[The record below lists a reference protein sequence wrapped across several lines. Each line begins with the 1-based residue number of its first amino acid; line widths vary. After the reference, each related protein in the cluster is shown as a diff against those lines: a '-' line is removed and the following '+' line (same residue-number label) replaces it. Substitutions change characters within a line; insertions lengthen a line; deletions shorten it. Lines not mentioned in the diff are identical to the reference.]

1 MPHHRAILPPTPNKV
16 AAPSNTSRHFTPRTV
31 REWGS
36 AARAWAAAFFDY
48 LSDSFRPILGVL
60 LGASLV
66 IAIVN
71 VIVALGIVPDGE
83 TSAAGYYSRRF
94 GRVCSPFCRL

>member
-1 MPHHRAILPPTPNKV
+1 M
-16 AAPSNTSRHFTPRTV
+16 
-31 REWGS
+31 
-36 AARAWAAAFFDY
+36 
-48 LSDSFRPILGVL
+48 L

-83 TSAAGYYSRRF
+83 TSTGWILLKAIWEGVFTVLPIMIAYNAARNWTSTLGSA
-94 GRVCSPFCRL
+94 VRLWPRL

>member
-1 MPHHRAILPPTPNKV
+1 M
-16 AAPSNTSRHFTPRTV
+16 PRTIASGAV
-31 REWGS
+31 PPVPGLPR
-36 AARAWAAAFFDY
+36 FDY

-83 TSAAGYYSRRF
+83 TSTGWILLKAI
-94 GRVCSPFCRL
+94 

>member
-1 MPHHRAILPPTPNKV
+1 MGQCRPCP
-16 AAPSNTSRHFTPRTV
+16 
-31 REWGS
+31 
-36 AARAWAAAFFDY
+36 AAAFFDY

-83 TSAAGYYSRRF
+83 TSTGWILLKAIWEGVFTVLPIMMLTMRPRNWTSTLGSA
-94 GRVCSPFCRL
+94 VRLWPRL